1 MNEIAQFKKIL
12 DELLE
17 LKYRKSKDY
26 SGSWKMFGLEG
37 IMYQVMNK
45 SMRIWN
51 LRKREPENE
60 SLRDSYIDLAVYAIM
75 ACQLIDNKETEPQI

>member
-1 MNEIAQFKKIL
+1 
-12 DELLE
+12 
-17 LKYRKSKDY
+17 
-26 SGSWKMFGLEG
+26 MFGLEG